1 MDSSQDKN
9 LPPTERRLEKAR
21 KDGQVAHSQHLSH
34 FAVLA
39 GGAFAVFGLIHLAV
53 DRLLA
58 MLQGQLRFDAKN
70 LAEPALMAQQAMEL
84 SYSGLLVS
92 LPFGLLVMALSVIA
106 SLSVT
111 GLLISFKPLTPDLS
125 KLNPLS
131 GMGRI
136 FSRAKAVEVA
146 QLSLIIAVLAVVIVI
161 YVNTHLEEM
170 AALALQA
177 DQPALKAASHWMI
190 SGLGMMLLVIAAV
203 AAIDVPV
210 QISLHKSQ
218 LKMSEQ
224 EVREEHKESEG
235 NPETKNRRRAL
246 QREIAQRQSILQVSK
261 ADFIVVNPTHYAVAL
276 RYDESSMGAPRVI
289 AKGVDLVALKIREVA
304 RHHEVPL
311 LEAPMLA
318 RALYAHA
325 EIDEDIP
332 AALYTAVAQVLAYVY
347 RMRAAMRGEEPFPA
361 ACPVPEIP
369 PELDP
374 LHSNAM
380 RAAKP

>member
-34 FAVLA
+34 FAVLG
-39 GGAFAVFGLIHLAV
+39 GGAFALFGLVHLAV
-53 DRLLA
+53 ERLLV
-58 MLQGQLRFDAKN
+58 MLQSQLRFDAN
-70 LAEPALMAQQAMEL
+70 TLAEPALMAQQTMEL
-84 SYSGLLVS
+84 TFSGLLVS
-92 LPFGLLVMALSVIA
+92 LPFGLIVMALSVLA

-111 GLLISFKPLTPDLS
+111 GLLITFKPLTPDLS

-146 QLSLIIAVLAVVIVI
+146 QLIIIIAVLAVVIVT
-161 YVNTHLEEM
+161 YVNTHLDEM

-177 DQPALKAASHWMI
+177 DQAALKAASHWMV
-190 SGLGMMLLVIAAV
+190 SGLGMMLLVIAIV

-210 QISLHKSQ
+210 QITLHKSQ

-235 NPETKNRRRAL
+235 NPETKNRRRAR
-246 QREIAQRQSILQVSK
+246 QREIAQRQSIRQVPK
-261 ADFIVVNPTHYAVAL
+261 ADFVVVNPTHYAVAL

-325 EIDEDIP
+325 ELDEDIP

-361 ACPVPEIP
+361 HCPVPEIP

-374 LHSNAM
+374 LHANALKE
-380 RAAKP
+380 ANT

>member
-1 MDSSQDKN
+1 MN
-9 LPPTERRLEKAR
+9 
-21 KDGQVAHSQHLSH
+21 
-34 FAVLA
+34 
-39 GGAFAVFGLIHLAV
+39 
-53 DRLLA
+53 
-58 MLQGQLRFDAKN
+58 
-70 LAEPALMAQQAMEL
+70 
-84 SYSGLLVS
+84 
-92 LPFGLLVMALSVIA
+92 
-106 SLSVT
+106 
-111 GLLISFKPLTPDLS
+111 

-146 QLSLIIAVLAVVIVI
+146 QLSIIIAVLAVVIVI

-177 DQPALKAASHWMI
+177 DQAALKAAGHWVI
-190 SGLGMMLLVIAAV
+190 SGLGMMLLVIAVV

-210 QISLHKSQ
+210 QITLHKSQ

-235 NPETKNRRRAL
+235 NPETKNRRRAR
-246 QREIAQRQSILQVSK
+246 QREIAQRQSILQVPK

-304 RHHEVPL
+304 RQHEVPL

-347 RMRAAMRGEEPFPA
+347 RMRAAMRGEAPFPA
-361 ACPVPEIP
+361 PCPVPEIP

-374 LHSNAM
+374 LHANALK
-380 RAAKP
+380 AANP

>member
-92 LPFGLLVMALSVIA
+92 LPFGLLVMALSVGA

-146 QLSLIIAVLAVVIVI
+146 QLSIIIAVLAVVIVI

-190 SGLGMMLLVIAAV
+190 SGLGMMLLVIAVV

-210 QISLHKSQ
+210 QITLHKSQ

-246 QREIAQRQSILQVSK
+246 QREIAQRQSILQVPK

>member
-34 FAVLA
+34 FAVLG
-39 GGAFAVFGLIHLAV
+39 GGAFALFGLVHLAV
-53 DRLLA
+53 ERLLV
-58 MLQGQLRFDAKN
+58 MLQSQLRFDAN
-70 LAEPALMAQQAMEL
+70 TLAEPALMAQQTMAL
-84 SYSGLLVS
+84 TFSGLLVS
-92 LPFGLLVMALSVIA
+92 LPFGLIVMALSVLA

-111 GLLISFKPLTPDLS
+111 GLLITFKPLTPDLS

-146 QLSLIIAVLAVVIVI
+146 QLILIIAVLAVVIVT

-190 SGLGMMLLVIAAV
+190 SGLGMMLLVIAVV

-210 QISLHKSQ
+210 QITLHKSQ

-246 QREIAQRQSILQVSK
+246 QREIAQRQSILQVPK

>member
-21 KDGQVAHSQHLSH
+21 EDGQVAHSQHLSH
-34 FAVLA
+34 FATLA
-39 GGAFAVFGLIHLAV
+39 GGAFALFGLMHLAV
-53 DRLLA
+53 DRLLL
-58 MLQGQLRFDAKN
+58 MLQSQLRFDAKT
-70 LAEPALMAQQAMEL
+70 LANPALMTQQVTDL
-84 SYSGLLVS
+84 IFSGLLVS
-92 LPFGLLVMALSVIA
+92 LPFGLLVMALSIGA
-106 SLSVT
+106 SVSLT
-111 GLLISFKPLTPDLS
+111 GLLITYKPLTPDFS

-146 QLSLIIAVLAVVIVI
+146 QLTVITAILAVVIVA
-161 YVNTHLEEM
+161 YVSTHFQEM
-170 AALALQA
+170 AALALQPEH
-177 DQPALKAASHWMI
+177 PALKAASKWVT
-190 SGLGMMLLVIAAV
+190 SGLGMMLLVIAIV

-210 QISLHKSQ
+210 QINLHRSQ

-235 NPETKNRRRAL
+235 NPEIKSRRRAR
-246 QREIAQRQSILQVSK
+246 QKEITQRQSIRQVPK
-261 ADFIVVNPTHYAVAL
+261 ADFVVVNPTHYAVAL

-289 AKGVDLVALKIREVA
+289 AKGVDLIALKIREVA
-304 RHHEVPL
+304 SHHKVQL

-347 RMRAAMRGEEPFPA
+347 RMRAALRGEEPFPGA
-361 ACPVPEIP
+361 FPAPEIP
-369 PELDP
+369 AELDP
-374 LHSNAM
+374 SYPSAQK
-380 RAAKP
+380 AVKV

>member
-34 FAVLA
+34 FAVLG
-39 GGAFAVFGLIHLAV
+39 GGAFALFGLVHLAV
-53 DRLLA
+53 ERLLV
-58 MLQGQLRFDAKN
+58 MLQSQLRFDAN
-70 LAEPALMAQQAMEL
+70 TLAEPALMTQQTMEL
-84 SYSGLLVS
+84 TFSGLLVS
-92 LPFGLLVMALSVIA
+92 LPFGLIVMALSVLA

-111 GLLISFKPLTPDLS
+111 GLLITFKPLTPDLS

-146 QLSLIIAVLAVVIVI
+146 QLIIIIAVLAVVIVT

-177 DQPALKAASHWMI
+177 DQAALKAASHWMV
-190 SGLGMMLLVIAAV
+190 SGLGMMLLVIAIV

-210 QISLHKSQ
+210 QVTLYKSQ

-235 NPETKNRRRAL
+235 NPETKNRRRAR
-246 QREIAQRQSILQVSK
+246 QREIAQRQSIRQVPK
-261 ADFIVVNPTHYAVAL
+261 ADFVVVNPTHYAVAL

-325 EIDEDIP
+325 ELDEDIP

-347 RMRAAMRGEEPFPA
+347 RLRAAMRGEEPFPA
-361 ACPVPEIP
+361 HCPVPEIP

-374 LHSNAM
+374 LHANALKE
-380 RAAKP
+380 ANT

>member
-21 KDGQVAHSQHLSH
+21 EDGQVAHSQHLSH

-39 GGAFAVFGLIHLAV
+39 GGAFALFGLVQLAV
-53 DRLLA
+53 DRLLV
-58 MLQGQLRFDAKN
+58 MLQSQLRFNAKT
-70 LAEPALMAQQAMEL
+70 LAEPALMTQQAMEL
-84 SYSGLLVS
+84 TFSGLLVS
-92 LPFGLLVMALSVIA
+92 LPFGLLVMALSIGA
-106 SLSVT
+106 SLSLT
-111 GLLISFKPLTPDLS
+111 GLLITFKPLTPDFS

-146 QLSLIIAVLAVVIVI
+146 QLTIIIAILAAVIVT
-161 YVNTHLEEM
+161 YVNTHLQEL

-177 DQPALKAASHWMI
+177 DQRALKAAGHWVI
-190 SGLGMMLLVIAAV
+190 AGLGMMLLVIAIV

-210 QISLHKSQ
+210 QVALYKSK

-235 NPETKNRRRAL
+235 NPETKSRRRTR
-246 QREIAQRQSILQVSK
+246 QREIAQRQSIRQVPK
-261 ADFIVVNPTHYAVAL
+261 ADFVVVNPTHYAVAL
-276 RYDESSMGAPRVI
+276 RYDESSMGAPRVV
-289 AKGVDLVALKIREVA
+289 AKGVDFVALKIREVA
-304 RHHEVPL
+304 GQHKVPL

-347 RMRAAMRGEEPFPA
+347 RMRAALRGEEPFPA
-361 ACPVPEIP
+361 APPLPEIA

-374 LHSNAM
+374 LYSNAQK
-380 RAAKP
+380 AART

>member
-39 GGAFAVFGLIHLAV
+39 GGAFALLGLMHFAV
-53 DRLLA
+53 DRLLV
-58 MLQGQLRFDAKN
+58 MLQSQLRFDAKT
-70 LAEPALMAQQAMEL
+70 LAEPALMTQQTMAL
-84 SYSGLLVS
+84 TFSGLLVS
-92 LPFGLLVMALSVIA
+92 LPFGLIVMALSVGA

-111 GLLISFKPLTPDLS
+111 GLLITTKPLTPDFS

-136 FSRAKAVEVA
+136 FSRTKAVEVA
-146 QLSLIIAVLAVVIVI
+146 QLSTIVAILAVVIVT
-161 YVNTHLEEM
+161 YVNTHLQEM
-170 AALALQA
+170 VALALQA
-177 DQPALKAASHWMI
+177 DQAALKAASHWVT
-190 SGLGMMLLVIAAV
+190 SGLGMMLLVIAIV
-203 AAIDVPV
+203 AAIDVPI
-210 QISLHKSQ
+210 QISLHKSK

-224 EVREEHKESEG
+224 EVRDEHKESEG
-235 NPETKNRRRAL
+235 NPETKSRRRAR
-246 QREIAQRQSILQVSK
+246 QQEIAQRQSIRQVPK

-304 RHHEVPL
+304 RHHQVPL
-311 LEAPMLA
+311 LESPMLA

-347 RMRAAMRGEEPFPA
+347 RMRAAVRGEEPYPA
-361 ACPVPEIP
+361 PCPVPEIP

-374 LHSNAM
+374 LHANAQK
-380 RAAKP
+380 AART

>member
-34 FAVLA
+34 FAVLG
-39 GGAFAVFGLIHLAV
+39 GGAFALFGLVHLAV
-53 DRLLA
+53 ERLLV
-58 MLQGQLRFDAKN
+58 MLQSQLRFDAN
-70 LAEPALMAQQAMEL
+70 TLAEPALMAQQTMEL
-84 SYSGLLVS
+84 TFSGLLVS
-92 LPFGLLVMALSVIA
+92 LPFGLIVMALSVLA

-111 GLLISFKPLTPDLS
+111 GLLITFKPLTPDLS

-146 QLSLIIAVLAVVIVI
+146 QLIIIIAVLAVVIVT

-177 DQPALKAASHWMI
+177 DQAALKAASHWMV
-190 SGLGMMLLVIAAV
+190 SGLGMMLLVIAIV

-210 QISLHKSQ
+210 QITLHKSQ

-235 NPETKNRRRAL
+235 NPETKNRRRAR
-246 QREIAQRQSILQVSK
+246 QREIAQRQSIRQVPK
-261 ADFIVVNPTHYAVAL
+261 ADFVVVNPTHYAVAL

-325 EIDEDIP
+325 ELDEDIP

-361 ACPVPEIP
+361 HCPVPEIP

-374 LHSNAM
+374 LHANALKESNT
-380 RAAKP
+380 

>member
-21 KDGQVAHSQHLSH
+21 EDGQVAHSQHLSH
-34 FAVLA
+34 FAVLG
-39 GGAFAVFGLIHLAV
+39 GGAFALFGLVHLAV
-53 DRLLA
+53 ERLLV
-58 MLQGQLRFDAKN
+58 MLQSQLRFDAN
-70 LAEPALMAQQAMEL
+70 TLAEPALMAQQTMEL
-84 SYSGLLVS
+84 TFSGLLVS
-92 LPFGLLVMALSVIA
+92 LPFGLIVMALSVLA

-111 GLLISFKPLTPDLS
+111 GLLITFKPLTPDLS

-146 QLSLIIAVLAVVIVI
+146 QLIIIIAVLAVVIVT

-177 DQPALKAASHWMI
+177 DQAALKAASHWMV
-190 SGLGMMLLVIAAV
+190 SGLGMMLLVIAIV

-210 QISLHKSQ
+210 QITLHKSQ

-235 NPETKNRRRAL
+235 NPETKNRRRAR
-246 QREIAQRQSILQVSK
+246 QREIAQRQSIRQVPK
-261 ADFIVVNPTHYAVAL
+261 ADFVVVNPTHYAVAL

-325 EIDEDIP
+325 ELDEDIP

-361 ACPVPEIP
+361 HCPVPEIP

-374 LHSNAM
+374 LHANALKESNT
-380 RAAKP
+380 

>member
-39 GGAFAVFGLIHLAV
+39 GGAFALLGLMHFAV
-53 DRLLA
+53 DRLLV
-58 MLQGQLRFDAKN
+58 MLQSQLRFDAKT
-70 LAEPALMAQQAMEL
+70 LAEPALMTQQTMAL
-84 SYSGLLVS
+84 TFSGLLVS
-92 LPFGLLVMALSVIA
+92 LPFGLIVMALSVGA

-111 GLLISFKPLTPDLS
+111 GLLITTKPLTPDFS

-131 GMGRI
+131 GLGRL
-136 FSRAKAVEVA
+136 FSKAKAVEVA
-146 QLSLIIAVLAVVIVI
+146 QLGVIIAILAVVIVT
-161 YVNTHLEEM
+161 YVNTHLQEM

-177 DQPALKAASHWMI
+177 DQPALKAASHWVS
-190 SGLGMMLLVIAAV
+190 SGLGMMLLVIGIV

-210 QISLHKSQ
+210 QISLYKSQ

-235 NPETKNRRRAL
+235 NPETKSRRRAR
-246 QREIAQRQSILQVSK
+246 QQEIAQRQSIRQVPK

-304 RHHEVPL
+304 RHHEVPV

-347 RMRAAMRGEEPFPA
+347 RMRAALRGEEPFPA
-361 ACPVPEIP
+361 PCPAPEIP

-374 LHSNAM
+374 LQANAPK
-380 RAAKP
+380 AATP

>member
-34 FAVLA
+34 FAVLG
-39 GGAFAVFGLIHLAV
+39 GGAFVMFALVHLAV
-53 DRLLA
+53 DRLLVL
-58 MLQGQLRFDAKN
+58 LQSQLRFDART
-70 LAEPALMAQQAMEL
+70 LAEPALMAQQAMDL
-84 SYSGLLVS
+84 TFSGLLVS
-92 LPFGLLVMALSVIA
+92 LPFGLIVMALSIGA
-106 SLSVT
+106 SLSMT
-111 GLLISFKPLTPDLS
+111 GLLITFKPLAPDFS

-136 FSRAKAVEVA
+136 FSRAKAVEIA
-146 QLSLIIAVLAVVIVI
+146 QLSTIIAILAVVIVT
-161 YVNTHLEEM
+161 YVNTHLQEM

-190 SGLGMMLLVIAAV
+190 SGLSMMLLVIAIV

-210 QISLHKSQ
+210 QVTLYRSH

-224 EVREEHKESEG
+224 DVREEHKESEG
-235 NPETKNRRRAL
+235 NPETKNRRRAR
-246 QREIAQRQSILQVSK
+246 QREIAHRQSIRQVPK

-304 RHHEVPL
+304 RHHAVPL

-347 RMRAAMRGEEPFPA
+347 RMRAALRGEEPFPA
-361 ACPVPEIP
+361 PCPDPEIP
-369 PELDP
+369 AELDP
-374 LHSNAM
+374 LQANALK
-380 RAAKP
+380 AANT

>member
-1 MDSSQDKN
+1 MDSSQDKK

-21 KDGQVAHSQHLSH
+21 EDGQVAHSQHLSH

-39 GGAFAVFGLIHLAV
+39 GGAFALFGLMQQGV
-53 DRLLA
+53 YRLQV
-58 MLQGQLRFDAKN
+58 MLQSQLRFDAST
-70 LAEPALMAQQAMEL
+70 LAEPALMTEQATEL
-84 SYSGLLVS
+84 TISGLLVS
-92 LPFGLLVMALSVIA
+92 LPFGLLVMALSMGA
-106 SLSVT
+106 SLSLT
-111 GLLISFKPLTPDLS
+111 GLLITTKPLTPDTS

-136 FSRAKAVEVA
+136 FSRAKAIEVA
-146 QLSLIIAVLAVVIVI
+146 QLSTIVAILAVVIVT
-161 YVNTHLEEM
+161 YVNTHLQEM
-170 AALALQA
+170 VALALQA
-177 DQPALKAASHWMI
+177 DQAALKAASHWVT
-190 SGLGMMLLVIAAV
+190 SGLGMMLLVIAIV
-203 AAIDVPV
+203 AAIDVPI
-210 QISLHKSQ
+210 QITLHKSK

-224 EVREEHKESEG
+224 EVRDEHKESEG
-235 NPETKNRRRAL
+235 NPETKSRRRAR
-246 QREIAQRQSILQVSK
+246 QQEIAQRQSIRQVPK

-304 RHHEVPL
+304 RHHQVPL
-311 LEAPMLA
+311 LESPMLA

-347 RMRAAMRGEEPFPA
+347 RMRAAVRGEEPYPA
-361 ACPVPEIP
+361 PCPVPEIP

-374 LHSNAM
+374 LHANAQK
-380 RAAKP
+380 AART

>member
-34 FAVLA
+34 FAVLG
-39 GGAFAVFGLIHLAV
+39 GGAFALFGLVHLAV
-53 DRLLA
+53 ERLLV
-58 MLQGQLRFDAKN
+58 MLQSQLRFDAN
-70 LAEPALMAQQAMEL
+70 TLAEPALMAQQTMEL
-84 SYSGLLVS
+84 TFSGLLVS
-92 LPFGLLVMALSVIA
+92 LPFGLIVMALSVLA

-111 GLLISFKPLTPDLS
+111 GLLITFKPLTPDLS

-146 QLSLIIAVLAVVIVI
+146 QLIIIIAVLAVVIVT

-177 DQPALKAASHWMI
+177 DQAALKAASHWMV
-190 SGLGMMLLVIAAV
+190 SGLGMMLLVIAIV

-210 QISLHKSQ
+210 QITLHKSQ

-235 NPETKNRRRAL
+235 NPETKNRRRAR
-246 QREIAQRQSILQVSK
+246 QREIAQRQSIRQVPK
-261 ADFIVVNPTHYAVAL
+261 ADFVVVNPTHYAVAL

-325 EIDEDIP
+325 ELDEDIP

-347 RMRAAMRGEEPFPA
+347 RLRAAMRGEEPFPA
-361 ACPVPEIP
+361 HCPVPEIP

-374 LHSNAM
+374 LHANAPKE
-380 RAAKP
+380 AKT

>member
-34 FAVLA
+34 FAVLG
-39 GGAFAVFGLIHLAV
+39 GGAFALFGLVHLAV
-53 DRLLA
+53 ERLLV
-58 MLQGQLRFDAKN
+58 MLQSQLRFDAN
-70 LAEPALMAQQAMEL
+70 TLAEPALMTQQTMEL
-84 SYSGLLVS
+84 TFSGLLVS
-92 LPFGLLVMALSVIA
+92 LPFGLIVMALSVLA

-111 GLLISFKPLTPDLS
+111 GLLITFKPLTPDLS

-146 QLSLIIAVLAVVIVI
+146 QLIIIIAVLAVVIVT

-177 DQPALKAASHWMI
+177 DQAALKAASHWMV
-190 SGLGMMLLVIAAV
+190 SGLGMMLLVIAIV

-210 QISLHKSQ
+210 QITLHKSQ

-235 NPETKNRRRAL
+235 NPETKNRRRAR
-246 QREIAQRQSILQVSK
+246 QREIAQRQSIRQVPK
-261 ADFIVVNPTHYAVAL
+261 ADFVVVNPTHYAVAL

-325 EIDEDIP
+325 ELDEDIP

-347 RMRAAMRGEEPFPA
+347 RLRAAMRGEEPFPA
-361 ACPVPEIP
+361 HCPVPEIP

-374 LHSNAM
+374 LHANALKE
-380 RAAKP
+380 ANT

>member
-21 KDGQVAHSQHLSH
+21 EDGQVAHSQHLSH
-34 FAVLA
+34 FAVLG
-39 GGAFAVFGLIHLAV
+39 GGAFALFGLVHLAV
-53 DRLLA
+53 ERLLV
-58 MLQGQLRFDAKN
+58 MLQSQLRFDAN
-70 LAEPALMAQQAMEL
+70 TLAEPALMAQQTMEL
-84 SYSGLLVS
+84 TFSGLLVS
-92 LPFGLLVMALSVIA
+92 LPFGLIVMALSVLA

-111 GLLISFKPLTPDLS
+111 GLLITFKPLTPDLS

-146 QLSLIIAVLAVVIVI
+146 QLIIIIAVLAVVIVT
-161 YVNTHLEEM
+161 YVNTHLDEM

-177 DQPALKAASHWMI
+177 DQAALKAASHWMV
-190 SGLGMMLLVIAAV
+190 SGLGMMLLVIAIV

-210 QISLHKSQ
+210 QITLHKSQ

-235 NPETKNRRRAL
+235 NPETKNRRRAR
-246 QREIAQRQSILQVSK
+246 QREIAQRQSIRQVPK
-261 ADFIVVNPTHYAVAL
+261 ADFVVVNPTHYAVAL

-325 EIDEDIP
+325 ELDEDIP

-361 ACPVPEIP
+361 HCPVPEIP

-374 LHSNAM
+374 LHANALKE
-380 RAAKP
+380 ANT

>member
-34 FAVLA
+34 FAVLG
-39 GGAFAVFGLIHLAV
+39 GGAFALFGLVHLAV
-53 DRLLA
+53 ERLLV
-58 MLQGQLRFDAKN
+58 MLQSQLRFDAN
-70 LAEPALMAQQAMEL
+70 TLAEPALMAQQTMEL
-84 SYSGLLVS
+84 TFSGLLVS
-92 LPFGLLVMALSVIA
+92 LPFGLIVMALSVLA

-111 GLLISFKPLTPDLS
+111 GLLITFKPLTPDLS

-146 QLSLIIAVLAVVIVI
+146 QLIIIIAVLAVVIVT
-161 YVNTHLEEM
+161 YVNTHLDEM

-177 DQPALKAASHWMI
+177 DQHALKAASHWMV
-190 SGLGMMLLVIAAV
+190 SGLGMMLLVIAIV

-210 QISLHKSQ
+210 QITLHKSQ

-235 NPETKNRRRAL
+235 NPETKNRRRAR
-246 QREIAQRQSILQVSK
+246 QREIAQRQSIRQVPK
-261 ADFIVVNPTHYAVAL
+261 ADFVVVNPTHYAVAL

-325 EIDEDIP
+325 ELDEDIP

-361 ACPVPEIP
+361 HCPVPEIP

-374 LHSNAM
+374 LHANALKESNT
-380 RAAKP
+380 

>member
-34 FAVLA
+34 FAVLG
-39 GGAFAVFGLIHLAV
+39 GGAFALFGLVHLAV
-53 DRLLA
+53 ERLLL
-58 MLQGQLRFDAKN
+58 MLQSQLRFDAN
-70 LAEPALMAQQAMEL
+70 TLAEPALMAQQTMAL
-84 SYSGLLVS
+84 TFSGLLVS
-92 LPFGLLVMALSVIA
+92 LPFGLIVMALSVLA

-111 GLLISFKPLTPDLS
+111 GLLITFKPLTPDLS

-146 QLSLIIAVLAVVIVI
+146 QLILIIAVLAVVIVT

-177 DQPALKAASHWMI
+177 DQPALKAASHWMV
-190 SGLGMMLLVIAAV
+190 SGLGMMLLVIAVV

-210 QISLHKSQ
+210 QITLYKSQ

-235 NPETKNRRRAL
+235 NPETKNRRRAR
-246 QREIAQRQSILQVSK
+246 QREIAQRQSIRQVPK
-261 ADFIVVNPTHYAVAL
+261 ADFVVVNPTHYAVAL

-304 RHHEVPL
+304 RHHQVPL

-325 EIDEDIP
+325 ELDEDIP

-347 RMRAAMRGEEPFPA
+347 RLRAAMRGEEPFPA
-361 ACPVPEIP
+361 HCPVPEIP

-374 LHSNAM
+374 LHANALK
-380 RAAKP
+380 AANT

>member
-1 MDSSQDKN
+1 
-9 LPPTERRLEKAR
+9 LEKAR
-21 KDGQVAHSQHLSH
+21 GDGQVAHSQHLSH
-34 FAVLA
+34 FAVLG
-39 GGAFAVFGLIHLAV
+39 GGAFALFGLVHLAV
-53 DRLLA
+53 ERLLV
-58 MLQGQLRFDAKN
+58 MLQSQLRFDAN
-70 LAEPALMAQQAMEL
+70 TLAEPALMAQQTMEL
-84 SYSGLLVS
+84 TFSGLLVS
-92 LPFGLLVMALSVIA
+92 LPFGLIVMALSVLA

-111 GLLISFKPLTPDLS
+111 GLLITFKPLTPDLS

-146 QLSLIIAVLAVVIVI
+146 QLIIIIAVLAVVIVT

-177 DQPALKAASHWMI
+177 DQAALKAASHWMV
-190 SGLGMMLLVIAAV
+190 SGLGMMLLVIAIV

-210 QISLHKSQ
+210 QITLHKSQ

-235 NPETKNRRRAL
+235 NPETKNRRRAR
-246 QREIAQRQSILQVSK
+246 QREIAQRQSIRQVPK
-261 ADFIVVNPTHYAVAL
+261 ADFVVVNPTHYAVAL

-325 EIDEDIP
+325 ELDEDIP

-361 ACPVPEIP
+361 HCPVPEIP

-374 LHSNAM
+374 LHANALKESNT
-380 RAAKP
+380 

>member
-21 KDGQVAHSQHLSH
+21 EDGQVAHSQHLSH

-39 GGAFAVFGLIHLAV
+39 GGAFALFSLMHQAV
-53 DRLLA
+53 DRLQI
-58 MLQGQLRFDAKN
+58 MLQSQLRFDAST
-70 LAEPALMAQQAMEL
+70 LAEPALMTQQATEL
-84 SYSGLLVS
+84 TISGLLVS
-92 LPFGLLVMALSVIA
+92 LPFGLLVMALSMGA
-106 SLSVT
+106 SLSLT
-111 GLLISFKPLTPDLS
+111 GLLITTKPLTPDFS

-136 FSRAKAVEVA
+136 FSRTKAVEVA
-146 QLSLIIAVLAVVIVI
+146 QLSTIVAILAVVIVT
-161 YVNTHLEEM
+161 YVNTHLQEM

-177 DQPALKAASHWMI
+177 DQAALKAASHWVT
-190 SGLGMMLLVIAAV
+190 SGLGMMLLVIAIV
-203 AAIDVPV
+203 AAIDVPI
-210 QISLHKSQ
+210 QISLHKSK

-224 EVREEHKESEG
+224 DVRDEHKESEG
-235 NPETKNRRRAL
+235 NPETKSRRRAR
-246 QREIAQRQSILQVSK
+246 QQEIAQRQSIRQVPK

-304 RHHEVPL
+304 RHHQVPL

-347 RMRAAMRGEEPFPA
+347 RMRAAVRGEEPYPA
-361 ACPVPEIP
+361 PCPVPEIP

-374 LHSNAM
+374 LHANAQK
-380 RAAKP
+380 AART

>member
-21 KDGQVAHSQHLSH
+21 EDGQVAHSQHLSH

-39 GGAFAVFGLIHLAV
+39 GGAFALFGLVQLAV
-53 DRLLA
+53 DRLLV
-58 MLQGQLRFDAKN
+58 MLQSQLRFNAKT
-70 LAEPALMAQQAMEL
+70 LAEPALMTQQAMEL
-84 SYSGLLVS
+84 TFSGLLVS
-92 LPFGLLVMALSVIA
+92 LPFGLLVMALSIGA
-106 SLSVT
+106 SLSLT
-111 GLLISFKPLTPDLS
+111 GLLITFKPLTPDFS

-146 QLSLIIAVLAVVIVI
+146 QLTIIIAILAAVIVT
-161 YVNTHLEEM
+161 YVNTHLQEL

-177 DQPALKAASHWMI
+177 DQRALKAAGHWVI
-190 SGLGMMLLVIAAV
+190 AGLGMMLLVIAIV

-210 QISLHKSQ
+210 QVALYKSK

-235 NPETKNRRRAL
+235 HPETKSRRRTR
-246 QREIAQRQSILQVSK
+246 QREIAQRQSIRQVPK
-261 ADFIVVNPTHYAVAL
+261 ADFVVVNPTHYAVAL
-276 RYDESSMGAPRVI
+276 RYDESSMGAPRVV
-289 AKGVDLVALKIREVA
+289 AKGVDFVALKIREVA
-304 RHHEVPL
+304 GQHKVPL

-347 RMRAAMRGEEPFPA
+347 RMRAALRGEEPFSA
-361 ACPVPEIP
+361 APPMPEIA

-374 LHSNAM
+374 LYSNAQK
-380 RAAKP
+380 AART

>member
-21 KDGQVAHSQHLSH
+21 EDGQVAHSQHLSH
-34 FAVLA
+34 FAVLG
-39 GGAFAVFGLIHLAV
+39 GGAFALFGLVHLAV
-53 DRLLA
+53 ERLLV
-58 MLQGQLRFDAKN
+58 MLQSQLRFDAN
-70 LAEPALMAQQAMEL
+70 TLAEPALMTQQTMEL
-84 SYSGLLVS
+84 TFSGLLVS
-92 LPFGLLVMALSVIA
+92 LPFGLIVMALSVLA

-111 GLLISFKPLTPDLS
+111 GLLITFKPLTPDLS

-146 QLSLIIAVLAVVIVI
+146 QLIIIIAVLAVVIVT
-161 YVNTHLEEM
+161 YVNTHLDEM

-177 DQPALKAASHWMI
+177 DQHALKAASHWMI
-190 SGLGMMLLVIAAV
+190 SGLGMMLLVIAIV

-210 QISLHKSQ
+210 QITLHKSQ

-235 NPETKNRRRAL
+235 NPETKNRRRAR
-246 QREIAQRQSILQVSK
+246 QREIAQRQSIRQVPK
-261 ADFIVVNPTHYAVAL
+261 ADFVVVNPTHYAVAL

-325 EIDEDIP
+325 ELDEDIP

-361 ACPVPEIP
+361 HCPVPEIP

-374 LHSNAM
+374 LHANALKE
-380 RAAKP
+380 ANT

>member
-21 KDGQVAHSQHLSH
+21 TDGQVAHSQHLSH

-92 LPFGLLVMALSVIA
+92 LPFGLLVMALSVGA

-146 QLSLIIAVLAVVIVI
+146 QLSIIIAVLAVVIVI

-190 SGLGMMLLVIAAV
+190 SGLGMMLLVIAVV

-210 QISLHKSQ
+210 QITLHKSQ

-246 QREIAQRQSILQVSK
+246 QREIAQRQSILQVPK

-289 AKGVDLVALKIREVA
+289 AKGVDLLALKIREVA

-374 LHSNAM
+374 LHATVL

>member
-21 KDGQVAHSQHLSH
+21 EDGQVAHSQHLSH
-34 FAVLA
+34 FAVLG
-39 GGAFAVFGLIHLAV
+39 GGAFALFGLVHLAV
-53 DRLLA
+53 ERLLV
-58 MLQGQLRFDAKN
+58 MLQSQLRFDAN
-70 LAEPALMAQQAMEL
+70 TLAEPALMAQQTMEL
-84 SYSGLLVS
+84 TFSGLLVS
-92 LPFGLLVMALSVIA
+92 LPFGLIVIALSVLA

-111 GLLISFKPLTPDLS
+111 GLLITFKPLTPDLS

-146 QLSLIIAVLAVVIVI
+146 QLIIIIAVLAVVIVT
-161 YVNTHLEEM
+161 YVNTHLDEM

-177 DQPALKAASHWMI
+177 DQAALKAASHWMV
-190 SGLGMMLLVIAAV
+190 SGLGMMLLVIAIV

-210 QISLHKSQ
+210 QITLHKSQ

-235 NPETKNRRRAL
+235 NPETKNRRRAR
-246 QREIAQRQSILQVSK
+246 QREIAQRQSIRQVPK
-261 ADFIVVNPTHYAVAL
+261 ADFVVVNPTHYAVAL

-325 EIDEDIP
+325 ELDEDIP

-361 ACPVPEIP
+361 HCPVPEIP

-374 LHSNAM
+374 LHANALKESNT
-380 RAAKP
+380 

>member
-21 KDGQVAHSQHLSH
+21 EDGQVAHSQHLSH

-39 GGAFAVFGLIHLAV
+39 GGAFALFGLVQLAV
-53 DRLLA
+53 DRLLV
-58 MLQGQLRFDAKN
+58 MLQSQLRFNAKT
-70 LAEPALMAQQAMEL
+70 LAEPALMTQQAMEL
-84 SYSGLLVS
+84 TFSGLLVS
-92 LPFGLLVMALSVIA
+92 LPFGLLVMALSIGA
-106 SLSVT
+106 SLSLT
-111 GLLISFKPLTPDLS
+111 GLLITFKPLTPDFS

-146 QLSLIIAVLAVVIVI
+146 QLTIIIAILAAVIVT
-161 YVNTHLEEM
+161 YVNTHLQEL

-177 DQPALKAASHWMI
+177 DQRALKAAGHWVI
-190 SGLGMMLLVIAAV
+190 AGLGMMLLVIAIV

-210 QISLHKSQ
+210 QVALYKSK

-235 NPETKNRRRAL
+235 NPETKSRRRTR
-246 QREIAQRQSILQVSK
+246 QREIAQRQSIRQVPK
-261 ADFIVVNPTHYAVAL
+261 ADFVVVNPTHYAVAL
-276 RYDESSMGAPRVI
+276 RYDESSMGAPRVV
-289 AKGVDLVALKIREVA
+289 AKGVDFVALKIREVA
-304 RHHEVPL
+304 GQHKVPL

-347 RMRAAMRGEEPFPA
+347 RMRAALRGEEPFSA
-361 ACPVPEIP
+361 APPMPEIA

-374 LHSNAM
+374 LYSNAQK
-380 RAAKP
+380 AART

>member
-21 KDGQVAHSQHLSH
+21 EDGQVAHSQHLSH
-34 FAVLA
+34 FAVLG
-39 GGAFAVFGLIHLAV
+39 GGAFALFGLVHLAV
-53 DRLLA
+53 ERLLV
-58 MLQGQLRFDAKN
+58 MLQSQLRFDAN
-70 LAEPALMAQQAMEL
+70 TLAEPALMAQQTMEL
-84 SYSGLLVS
+84 TFSGLLVS
-92 LPFGLLVMALSVIA
+92 LPFGLIVMALSVLA

-111 GLLISFKPLTPDLS
+111 GLLITFKPLTPDLS

-146 QLSLIIAVLAVVIVI
+146 QLIIIIAVLAVVIVT

-177 DQPALKAASHWMI
+177 DQAALKAASHWMV
-190 SGLGMMLLVIAAV
+190 SGLGMMLLVIAIV

-210 QISLHKSQ
+210 QITLHKSQ

-235 NPETKNRRRAL
+235 NPETKNRRRAR
-246 QREIAQRQSILQVSK
+246 QREIAQRQSIRQVPK
-261 ADFIVVNPTHYAVAL
+261 ADFVVVNPTHYAVAL

-325 EIDEDIP
+325 ELDEDIP

-361 ACPVPEIP
+361 HCPVPEIP

-374 LHSNAM
+374 LHANALKE
-380 RAAKP
+380 ANT

>member
-246 QREIAQRQSILQVSK
+246 QREITQRQSILQVPK

>member
-21 KDGQVAHSQHLSH
+21 EDGQVAHSQHLSH

-39 GGAFAVFGLIHLAV
+39 GGAFALFGLMHQAV
-53 DRLLA
+53 DRLQI
-58 MLQGQLRFDAKN
+58 MLQSQLRFDAST
-70 LAEPALMAQQAMEL
+70 LAEPALMTQQATEL
-84 SYSGLLVS
+84 TISGLLVS
-92 LPFGLLVMALSVIA
+92 LPFGLLVMALSMGA
-106 SLSVT
+106 SLSLT
-111 GLLISFKPLTPDLS
+111 GLLITTKPLTPDFS

-136 FSRAKAVEVA
+136 FSRTKAVEVA
-146 QLSLIIAVLAVVIVI
+146 QLSTIVAILAVVIVT
-161 YVNTHLEEM
+161 YVNTHLQEM

-177 DQPALKAASHWMI
+177 DQAALKAASHWVT
-190 SGLGMMLLVIAAV
+190 SGLGMMLLVIAIV
-203 AAIDVPV
+203 AAIDVPI
-210 QISLHKSQ
+210 QISLHKSK

-224 EVREEHKESEG
+224 DVRDEHKESEG
-235 NPETKNRRRAL
+235 NPETKSRRRAR
-246 QREIAQRQSILQVSK
+246 QQEIAQRQSIRQVPK

-304 RHHEVPL
+304 RHHQVPL
-311 LEAPMLA
+311 LESPMLA

-347 RMRAAMRGEEPFPA
+347 RMRAAVRGEEPYPA
-361 ACPVPEIP
+361 PCPVPEIP

-374 LHSNAM
+374 LHANAQK
-380 RAAKP
+380 AART

>member
-21 KDGQVAHSQHLSH
+21 EDGQVAHSQHLSH

-39 GGAFAVFGLIHLAV
+39 GGAFALFGLMQQGV
-53 DRLLA
+53 DRLQV
-58 MLQGQLRFDAKN
+58 MLQSQLRFDAST
-70 LAEPALMAQQAMEL
+70 LAEPALMTQQATEL
-84 SYSGLLVS
+84 TISGLLVS
-92 LPFGLLVMALSVIA
+92 LPFGLLVMALSMGA
-106 SLSVT
+106 SLSLT
-111 GLLISFKPLTPDLS
+111 GLLITTKPLTPDFS

-136 FSRAKAVEVA
+136 FSRAKAIEVA
-146 QLSLIIAVLAVVIVI
+146 QLSTIVAILAVVIVT
-161 YVNTHLEEM
+161 YVNTHLQEM
-170 AALALQA
+170 VALALQA
-177 DQPALKAASHWMI
+177 DQAALKAASHWVT
-190 SGLGMMLLVIAAV
+190 SGLGMMLLVIAIV
-203 AAIDVPV
+203 AAIDVPI
-210 QISLHKSQ
+210 QISLHKSK

-224 EVREEHKESEG
+224 EVRDEHKESEG
-235 NPETKNRRRAL
+235 NPETKSRRRAR
-246 QREIAQRQSILQVSK
+246 QQEIAQRQSIRQVPK

-304 RHHEVPL
+304 RHHQVPL

-347 RMRAAMRGEEPFPA
+347 RMRAAVRGEEPYPA
-361 ACPVPEIP
+361 PCPVPEIP

-374 LHSNAM
+374 LHANAQK
-380 RAAKP
+380 AART

>member
-9 LPPTERRLEKAR
+9 LPPTERLLEKAR
-21 KDGQVAHSQHLSH
+21 EDGQVAHSQHLSH
-34 FAVLA
+34 FAVLG
-39 GGAFAVFGLIHLAV
+39 GGAFALFGLVHLAV
-53 DRLLA
+53 ERLLV
-58 MLQGQLRFDAKN
+58 MLQSQLRFDAN
-70 LAEPALMAQQAMEL
+70 TLAEPALMTQQTMEL
-84 SYSGLLVS
+84 TFSGLLVS
-92 LPFGLLVMALSVIA
+92 LPFGLIVMALSVLA

-111 GLLISFKPLTPDLS
+111 GLLITFKPLTPDLS

-146 QLSLIIAVLAVVIVI
+146 QLIIIIAVLAVVIVT

-177 DQPALKAASHWMI
+177 DQAALKAASHWMV
-190 SGLGMMLLVIAAV
+190 SGLGMMLLVIAIV

-210 QISLHKSQ
+210 QVTLYKSQ

-235 NPETKNRRRAL
+235 NPETKNRRRAR
-246 QREIAQRQSILQVSK
+246 QREIAQRQSIRQVPK
-261 ADFIVVNPTHYAVAL
+261 ADFVVVNPTHYAVAL

-325 EIDEDIP
+325 ELDEDIP

-347 RMRAAMRGEEPFPA
+347 RLRAALRGEEPFPA
-361 ACPVPEIP
+361 PCPVPEIP

-374 LHSNAM
+374 LHANALKE
-380 RAAKP
+380 ANT

>member
-21 KDGQVAHSQHLSH
+21 EDGQVAHSQHLSH
-34 FAVLA
+34 FAVLG
-39 GGAFAVFGLIHLAV
+39 GGAFALFGLVHLAV
-53 DRLLA
+53 ERLLV
-58 MLQGQLRFDAKN
+58 MLQSQLRFDAN
-70 LAEPALMAQQAMEL
+70 TLAEPALMAQQTMAL
-84 SYSGLLVS
+84 TFSGLLVS
-92 LPFGLLVMALSVIA
+92 LPFGLIVMALSVLA

-111 GLLISFKPLTPDLS
+111 GLLITFKPLTPDLS

-146 QLSLIIAVLAVVIVI
+146 QLILIIAVLAVVIVT

-177 DQPALKAASHWMI
+177 DQPALKAASHWMV
-190 SGLGMMLLVIAAV
+190 SGLGMMLLVIAIV

-210 QISLHKSQ
+210 QITLHKSQ

-235 NPETKNRRRAL
+235 NPETKNRRRAR
-246 QREIAQRQSILQVSK
+246 QREIAQRQSIRQVPK
-261 ADFIVVNPTHYAVAL
+261 ADFVVVNPTHYAVAL

-325 EIDEDIP
+325 ELDEDIP

-361 ACPVPEIP
+361 HCPVPEIP

-374 LHSNAM
+374 LHANALKE
-380 RAAKP
+380 ANT